1 MKAEGTMDN
10 RPGPGPASGGGKGR
24 LPHRGLRRL
33 LALLAAVPLPF
44 FVLLAL
50 FALRPGRVSPPW
62 VLATVLLGIL
72 ATAGVA
78 GLAVRRVSCRLRE
91 VEGQRGSFFE
101 ELSRLS
107 RVSSLGQ
114 VSSSIA
120 HDLNNPLAILNEE
133 AGWLSDLLSGA
144 AGADGPAVRAEMAA
158 SVAQIQE
165 QVRRAREI
173 SRRILSWARETEGA
187 SGRVDLNEAV
197 VKALHLL
204 EGEMVERPVRVQRS
218 LAPGLPPVPGTVAEV
233 RQVILHLAKNA
244 LDAMGKEG
252 GTLTLATRASDG
264 KVVLSVGDT
273 GPGIPRENLERIFEP
288 FFTTKPEGQGT
299 GLGLSISLYIV
310 KKLGGTLEV
319 ESRPGEGTVFHVVL
333 PAARESGEP
342 DLPGGWHAGRETA
355 PGG

>member
-1 MKAEGTMDN
+1 MDN
-10 RPGPGPASGGGKGR
+10 PRSPGPASGGGRGR

-33 LALLAAVPLPF
+33 LAALGILPLPF
-44 FVLLAL
+44 LILLGFLAL
-50 FALRPGRVSPPW
+50 HGGGRRPAPVFA
-62 VLATVLLGIL
+62 AVLLG
-72 ATAGVA
+72 
-78 GLAVRRVSCRLRE
+78 GLASAGAAWLAARRISRRLEE
-91 VEGQRGSFFE
+91 VERQRDSFFE

-133 AGWLSDLLSGA
+133 AGWLSDLLSGV
-144 AGADGPAVRAEMAA
+144 AGGDGRAVREEMTS

-173 SRRILSWARETEGA
+173 CRRILNWARETEGA
-187 SGRVDLNEAV
+187 AGRVDLNEAV

-204 EGEMVERPVRVQRS
+204 EGEMGGRPVRVQRS
-218 LAPGLPPVPGTVAEV
+218 LAPGLAPVPGTVAEV

-252 GTLTLATRASDG
+252 GTLSLTTRSSEG
-264 KVVLSVGDT
+264 RVILSVGDT
-273 GPGIPRENLERIFEP
+273 GPGIPREHLERIFEP

-333 PAARESGEP
+333 PAVRDAGAQPFSE
-342 DLPGGWHAGRETA
+342 GGHAGRESA
-355 PGG
+355 SGG